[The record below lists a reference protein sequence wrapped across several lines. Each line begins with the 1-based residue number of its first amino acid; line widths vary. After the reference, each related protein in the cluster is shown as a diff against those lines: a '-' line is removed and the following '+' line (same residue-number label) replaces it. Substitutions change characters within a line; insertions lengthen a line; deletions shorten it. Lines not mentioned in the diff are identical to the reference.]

1 MQLPAKFDRKDLKL
15 SKNELLI
22 YEFIQKNPSA
32 LFTENIEAA
41 AERLQISP
49 SALTRFAKRF
59 GYKGFPQLKMD
70 LMMHVSLLKE
80 KENNFMFDLK
90 DDFSIFLQKE
100 KEFCLEIVK
109 KTFEKIEVTLL
120 EKVIHS
126 LCEAKQVFL
135 VGVGNSGQVCEDL
148 YTKFLRLGLSV
159 RYSTD
164 SHLQISGLSFVE
176 ETDVLLAISYSGE
189 SKEILACAELAKEKG
204 AQVIVLTQNNESP
217 LASYADFT
225 LLLPALESNLR
236 IGAIA
241 SRNAS
246 LIYTDLLL
254 LGIYRK
260 RAEYFNERIIQ
271 SRIAIENYKKK

>member
-1 MQLPAKFDRKDLKL
+1 MLLPAKFDRKDLKL

-41 AERLQISP
+41 AERLEISP

-80 KENNFMFDLK
+80 KENNFMFDLE
-90 DDFSIFLQKE
+90 DDFSTFLQKE

-109 KTFEKIEVTLL
+109 KTFENIEVQAL

-126 LCEAKQVFL
+126 LSEAKQIFL

-148 YTKFLRLGLSV
+148 YTKLLRFGLSA
-159 RYSTD
+159 RYSKD

-176 ETDVLLAISYSGE
+176 KTDAVLAISYSGE
-189 SKEILACAELAKEKG
+189 SKEILSCVELAKEKG
-204 AQVIVLTQNNESP
+204 AKVIALTQKKESA
-217 LASYADFT
+217 LAKLADFT
-225 LLLPALESNLR
+225 LLLPPMETALR

-271 SRIAIENYKKK
+271 TRIAIENYKKK